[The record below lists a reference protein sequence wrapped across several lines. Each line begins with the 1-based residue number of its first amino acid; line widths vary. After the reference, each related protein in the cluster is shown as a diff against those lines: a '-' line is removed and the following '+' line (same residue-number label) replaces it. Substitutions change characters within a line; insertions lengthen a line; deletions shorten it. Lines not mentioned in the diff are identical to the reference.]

1 MMENVKVS
9 VLVAVFNAEKY
20 LECCL
25 DSLLNQTLREIQ
37 VLCVDDASTDS
48 SWQILQRYA
57 ALDTRVE
64 IFQQPLNMGQAKA
77 RNLALHHAKGQY
89 TCFLDS
95 DDYLAEDALRLLV
108 ECFEKDAE
116 VDAEKDAEMDAVLFD
131 CHYVYPDGREK
142 SYQMPSFAYLSG
154 KEAFRKSLDWQIHGV
169 YAVRTS
175 IHLRFPYDESSHAY
189 SDDNTTRLHYLASRK
204 VGRCDGIYYYRQ
216 HAGSVT
222 HRVSVRRFD
231 YLLANFSMRKQML
244 ELGVGTED
252 LAYYENLRWL
262 NIVGLVLYAFRYR
275 LRGLSLAD
283 YEQGMRVV
291 KQMWMSIDVAAL
303 PFKLRYK
310 FGYIPFRSALLP
322 RQLAWHLFL
331 LQERFYY
338 QIRRMLGNLPD

>member
-25 DSLLNQTLREIQ
+25 DSLLSQTLREIQ

-48 SWQILQRYA
+48 SWQILQKYA
-57 ALDTRVE
+57 AQDARVE
-64 IFQQPLNMGQAKA
+64 IFRQPSNMGQAKA

-108 ECFEKDAE
+108 ESFEKDAE
-116 VDAEKDAEMDAVLFD
+116 VDAVLFD

-142 SYQMPSFAYLSG
+142 SYQMPSFTYLSG
-154 KEAFRKSLDWQIHGV
+154 MDAFRKSLDWQIHGV

-175 IHLRFPYDESSHAY
+175 IHLRFPYDDSSHDY
-189 SDDNTTRLHYLASRK
+189 SDDNTTRLHFLACRK
-204 VGRCDGIYYYRQ
+204 VGRCAGGYYYRQ
-216 HAGSVT
+216 HADSVT
-222 HRVSVRRFD
+222 HRVSARRFD

-244 ELGVGTED
+244 ELGVGAKD
-252 LAYYENLRWL
+252 LANYEILRWL

-275 LRGLSLAD
+275 LGGLSLAD
-283 YEQGMRVV
+283 YEQGMRVI

-303 PFKLRYK
+303 PFRLRYK
-310 FGYIPFRSALLP
+310 FGYIPFRSGLLP

-331 LQERFYY
+331 LQEKFYY
-338 QIRRMLGNLPD
+338 LIRRMLGNLPD